1 MPFIFAIIFGA
12 LAGSF
17 ALILELVTLPGDALI
32 TGPSQY
38 FAFGS
43 IFTLLGVALIE
54 ETSAYLFLR
63 QYALRY
69 FPGTLASVRATL
81 LSGLL
86 FGIGFASL
94 EIALI
99 LWNSSGWLVWPLFGI
114 LFIHI
119 VTSLIFAL
127 FLLYFSQKRPW
138 FAPAPIAGALVLH
151 TLYNAI
157 IAFF

>member
-1 MPFIFAIIFGA
+1 MPFIVALIFGA

-17 ALILELVTLPGDALI
+17 ALALELVALPGDALI
-32 TGPSQY
+32 TDPSQY
-38 FAFGS
+38 FAFNS

-69 FPGTLASVRATL
+69 FPNTLANIRETL
-81 LSGLL
+81 LIGIL

-99 LWNSSGWLVWPLFGI
+99 LGSGSEWLFWPICGI
-114 LFIHI
+114 LFIHT
-119 VTSLIFAL
+119 VTGLIFAL
-127 FLLYFSQKRPW
+127 SLLYFSQKRPW